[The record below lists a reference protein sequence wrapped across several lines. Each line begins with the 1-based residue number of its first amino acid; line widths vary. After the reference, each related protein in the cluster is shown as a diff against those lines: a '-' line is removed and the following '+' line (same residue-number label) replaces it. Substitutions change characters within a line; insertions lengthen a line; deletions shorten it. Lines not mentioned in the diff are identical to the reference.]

1 MALVSRSSLGKLVEP
16 DQSDAPGSV
25 PARGTARVPAA
36 PPPCAVAVPTPSPG
50 PGVIVLA
57 FVFVVAGC
65 LVAYALW
72 WRGLDTAVIQP
83 PDTATTFVVL
93 LVFAAAVERL
103 LEPFTRVFPGSA
115 AAARVEQA
123 KAAAANRGPE
133 VTYDDMVYLARAEA
147 EAERAKASRAVL
159 LWGLATAVATVV
171 STICGFYLLHAV
183 AGPSWNGIPTWADA
197 LVTGLVVGS
206 GTKPVHD
213 LVTMAQSKAK

>member
-1 MALVSRSSLGKLVEP
+1 MALVSRSSLERLVEP
-16 DQSDAPGSV
+16 DRSDARGSV
-25 PARGTARVPAA
+25 LAGGAARVPAT
-36 PPPCAVAVPTPSPG
+36 PPYAVAVPTPSPG
-50 PGVIVLA
+50 PGVVVVA
-57 FVFVVAGC
+57 FVLILAGC

-103 LEPFTRVFPGSA
+103 LEPFTRMVPGSA
-115 AAARVEQA
+115 AVARVEQA

-133 VTYDDMVYLARAEA
+133 MTYDDLVHVARAEA
-147 EAERAKASRAVL
+147 DAGRAKAGRAVL

-171 STICGFYLLHAV
+171 STTCGFYLLHAV
-183 AGPSWNGIPTWADA
+183 AGPSWSGIPTWADA

-213 LVTMAQSKAK
+213 LITMAQSKAG